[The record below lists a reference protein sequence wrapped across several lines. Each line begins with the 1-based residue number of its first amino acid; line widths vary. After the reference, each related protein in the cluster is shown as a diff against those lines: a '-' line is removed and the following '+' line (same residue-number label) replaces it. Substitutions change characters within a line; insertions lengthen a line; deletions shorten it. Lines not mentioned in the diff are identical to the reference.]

1 MKFCCYE
8 SQVLQEMTNFGDY
21 SRDFRLLSGHWEI
34 WSKIWSFLDCPREL
48 TGLGIPSWSPVHLFT
63 HPTEMSLVI
72 SLQMASGACL
82 NISLKIF
89 LILYFMLNLV
99 ANLESLGSLTL
110 I

>member
-21 SRDFRLLSGHWEI
+21 PRDFRPLSGHWEI
-34 WSKIWSFLDCPREL
+34 STEISNGDVFGYFPLASSACP
-48 TGLGIPSWSPVHLFT
+48 
-63 HPTEMSLVI
+63 
-72 SLQMASGACL
+72 
-82 NISLKIF
+82 NITLKIF